1 MKYFTYIIQSLSSGK
16 LYIGQT
22 KDLSKRLTLHN
33 SNQVLS
39 TKHNGPWKIIYFR
52 EFNQRMEAMML
63 ENKLKKWKNRERILS
78 WINKQTEKP
87 VCTS

>member
-1 MKYFTYIIQSLSSGK
+1 
-16 LYIGQT
+16 
-22 KDLSKRLTLHN
+22 
-33 SNQVLS
+33 
-39 TKHNGPWKIIYFR
+39 
-52 EFNQRMEAMML
+52 MEAMML